1 MRQQTN
7 QKMPTFCYLQTPY
20 AVDFYHK
27 LQRNVQILNNFQRQS
42 RCTLFLFVNHSLLC
56 LHFRGKEGCTQKRKE
71 DDEVSFWT
79 ESHCVT
85 LQGPKRKRV
94 AALSHQS
101 LSLWKGSCLWSVPLD
116 PTKRAK
122 AHQDGSVS
130 ASVRQMRWPKPKA
143 SKALFKGL
151 DKDFGDCAATVRCV
165 SESWGDVTDD

>member
-1 MRQQTN
+1 MCFVTSRQHTVSFLN
-7 QKMPTFCYLQTPY
+7 
-20 AVDFYHK
+20 HK
-27 LQRNVQILNNFQRQS
+27 LQRNVVTNTEYIPVTILFICEPSPLVPSFPWQR
-42 RCTLFLFVNHSLLC
+42 RMHTE
-56 LHFRGKEGCTQKRKE
+56 KEGRWWSK
-71 DDEVSFWT
+71 FWT

-94 AALSHQS
+94 AALSQRS
-101 LSLWKGSCLWSVPLD
+101 RSLWKGSCLWSVPLD